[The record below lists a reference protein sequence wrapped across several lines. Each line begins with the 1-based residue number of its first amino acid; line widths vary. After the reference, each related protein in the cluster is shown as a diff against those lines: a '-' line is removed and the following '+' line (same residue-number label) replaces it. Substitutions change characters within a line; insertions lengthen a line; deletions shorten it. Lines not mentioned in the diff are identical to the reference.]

1 MPSDP
6 DIIRE
11 KRDDDDAVYH
21 TTPCRERRFT
31 KEKKKTQP
39 RIDRPH
45 VADKTWKVA
54 AAHGRVTT
62 LERDHI
68 EQAADGDAQGW

>member
-1 MPSDP
+1 MLSLIFPLTSK
-6 DIIRE
+6 E
-11 KRDDDDAVYH
+11 KR
-21 TTPCRERRFT
+21 
-31 KEKKKTQP
+31 KKAQP

-62 LERDHI
+62 LERDQMN
-68 EQAADGDAQGW
+68 QAADGDAQGW